1 MRLRVVVYNVR
12 GFRDGLD
19 RVVRLTDHFRPDVV
33 LLNETG
39 SRSRLRRFANAADMV
54 VARDPWSPFRRR
66 VKNAVLVRPPW
77 RIVSHR
83 LHRFAD
89 VRRRLY
95 PRGALIAQVGRAGF
109 RLWAVA
115 VHLGLHPMERL
126 RSVQELSDLT
136 RGLTGPVLIGGDFN
150 ETPDGQA
157 VGFLAERHWDAW
169 LLGGDVAGET
179 FPAQDPRRGSTTCS
193 SRRASAWI
201 GSSWLPARTHGSPP
215 ITCPWWQS
223 SPCPRVGA
231 RPARAPRPIGR
242 TPARARGP
250 RARRGPA

>member
-1 MRLRVVVYNVR
+1 VRLRVVVHNVR

-19 RVVRLTDHFRPDVV
+19 RAVRLIDHFRPDLV

-39 SRSRLRRFANAADMV
+39 SRSRLRRFANAADLV
-54 VARDPWSPFRRR
+54 VARDPWSPFGRR

-83 LHRFAD
+83 LQRFAD
-89 VRRRLY
+89 VHRALY

-109 RLWAVA
+109 RMWAIS

-126 RSVQELSDLT
+126 RSVQQMSDLT
-136 RGLTGPVLIGGDFN
+136 RGLAGPVLIGGDFN
-150 ETPDGQA
+150 ETPDGRA

-179 FPAQDPRRGSTTCS
+179 FPAQDPTARIDYLFVSEGIGVDRVIVPTGPDA
-193 SRRASAWI
+193 RLASDH
-201 GSSWLPARTHGSPP
+201 LPVIAELTLPEGGGRPGAIAESDRT
-215 ITCPWWQS
+215 
-223 SPCPRVGA
+223 
-231 RPARAPRPIGR
+231 
-242 TPARARGP
+242 
-250 RARRGPA
+250 